1 MVLLVIIGLFV
12 FTLAIGMPISFSI
25 AVCAVGGILVGWT
38 FPLTMVSI
46 RMFQGVDSFPLMA
59 IPFFVLAG
67 EIMTRGQITQGLVHL
82 SNLFVGR
89 IRGGLAQS
97 NVVVSM
103 IFAGITGS
111 ATADTTCI
119 GSILI
124 PAMREEGYPADFSA
138 AVTSASSIVGP
149 IIPPSLVMVLY
160 ALAAG
165 RISIAALFLAGY
177 IPGLLVGLGLMIVAY
192 IISRRRNYP
201 KRTEKIPLKVMITVV
216 KNSVLALLMPVIII
230 AGILSGAFTATEA
243 AAVAVAYAFIVC
255 FFVFRS
261 LKFSELPAIFMNT
274 AKISAVVFLLCATTN
289 ILSWILTLENV
300 PQTLLGFFT
309 SISSSP
315 LMFLLFTNVILLF
328 IGTFIDTVPAIFIMV
343 PILKPVADMLGIHP
357 LHFGVVVT
365 LNLLIGLNT
374 PPVGTC
380 IFVASSIARISL
392 EELVRE
398 IWPFLVVQ
406 IAVLLLIT
414 YIPDLVLF
422 IPRLFGFA

>member
-1 MVLLVIIGLFV
+1 MVLTVIVALFL

-25 AVCAVGGILVGWT
+25 AVCAVGGILAGGT

-67 EIMTRGQITQGLVHL
+67 EIMTRGQITQGLVQL
-82 SNLFVGR
+82 SNVFVGG

-97 NVVVSM
+97 NIVVSM

-138 AVTSASSIVGP
+138 AVTSASSVIGP

-177 IPGLLVGLGLMIVAY
+177 IPGFLVGFGLMIVAY

-201 KRTEKIPLKVMITVV
+201 KRMEKIPLKVIFITV
-216 KNSVLALLMPVIII
+216 KNSVLALFMPVIII

-255 FFVFRS
+255 FFVFRN
-261 LKFSELPAIFMNT
+261 LKISELPAIFMNT
-274 AKISAVVFLLCATTN
+274 AKISAIVFLLCATTN

-300 PQTLLGFFT
+300 PQILLGFFT

-315 LMFLLFTNVILLF
+315 FVFLLFTNLILLF

-343 PILKPVADMLGIHP
+343 PILKPVADMFGIHP

-380 IFVASSIARISL
+380 IFVASSIARIKL
-392 EELVRE
+392 EELMRE
-398 IWPFLVVQ
+398 IWPFIVVQ

-414 YIPDLVLF
+414 YVPDLVLF
-422 IPRLFGFA
+422 IPRFFGFT

>member
-1 MVLLVIIGLFV
+1 
-12 FTLAIGMPISFSI
+12 
-25 AVCAVGGILVGWT
+25 
-38 FPLTMVSI
+38 
-46 RMFQGVDSFPLMA
+46 
-59 IPFFVLAG
+59 
-67 EIMTRGQITQGLVHL
+67 
-82 SNLFVGR
+82 
-89 IRGGLAQS
+89 
-97 NVVVSM
+97 
-103 IFAGITGS
+103 
-111 ATADTTCI
+111 
-119 GSILI
+119 
-124 PAMREEGYPADFSA
+124 
-138 AVTSASSIVGP
+138 
-149 IIPPSLVMVLY
+149 MVLY

-230 AGILSGAFTATEA
+230 GGILSGAFTATEA